1 MAQGNPAWPSGQF
14 NQEDYHSHPHSL
26 YSSQYQ
32 PNPAYDAHGAHGTH
46 ATHGAHSAH
55 QGFEG
60 PNAQVDHSSMYMNW
74 TGNSA
79 MEPGEHAAGM
89 DEYNPNTFTGQNTAN
104 PASQQPYS
112 GQSYYAQAAAV
123 DAGSGAGAGHGQ
135 GRQFDYRTS
144 SDSHQMWM
152 PAMQAQQ
159 QQQQPQPQQAQQH
172 HQQPQRPTA
181 SPGPANF
188 SGNASWQATSNTPPQ
203 GAFPQHNLQQY
214 GVPASHSGYPQAS
227 PRTHSATPSGVRPA
241 VHGTH
246 TAGADPQHM
255 YEPPYQQPV
264 QVRDGAG
271 RSTPQPTEARNSPYQ
286 FQTAQGMVGGH
297 QYATFTAPNGQPQQ
311 VMYQNQI
318 PYSVPQPSQSPA
330 SIPAHLQPQRTSQA
344 VFSAQP
350 PMQQPHQQ
358 PQLQQQHQPVA
369 QPKRTLTPTQKQQLM
384 KPNGTGPVPNV
395 AAAAQ
400 GAIPRQP
407 GNSAMPPQVT
417 MQQQPQQQQQRPQP
431 TQSTSQVNGAPP
443 AAAASTAQSAP
454 LPSHNWIPVPGSP
467 VLFYSNTP
475 VQMEPVHKGN
485 RGGLFIAQFNE
496 RQKPLLPDHPN
507 RLPGEILRDFQ
518 AYENAVGNPSLSP
531 AESQAMREKLARLDQ
546 EMQQLTGRKGMFS
559 QPSPSRLQWIYPIT
573 DCLPAQTY
581 PRQAPTKRASRKA
594 KSSVGKSGPDSPEM
608 EDSSDYSSEDEES
621 QLDKEIRKVSNSSL
635 SVWVESTANTAST
648 QRLSEPR
655 PKDPLQSVR
664 WDVEKI
670 VWRSDEAPAGWTAN
684 AIAEFGRYLK
694 VLWDDLKQ
702 LRTDVKAT
710 EEKSKKWAPLK
721 KELEAKS
728 AQVLM
733 TIRTAVESSY
743 DPVLSNM
750 GGNQQLCSIFSNM
763 LRSAYLME
771 DYSGPLPKTIL
782 QLMSKITN
790 MDKTFLLDKL
800 KFQKVLAKY
809 RKNLDKESVAAF
821 EHIVSSA
828 RDDKDAPEAKP
839 TEKRSAPTTTNDV
852 APKAVK
858 ADVAA
863 PPKRVPSI
871 LAKDLK
877 SASKLTGLKRPT
889 PGSSI
894 GADARRVLSDS
905 TKALVAASSAKRGRD
920 EEEDSR
926 ATKKVA
932 TDVGLAKRPRDD
944 DGDSRSSKKLV
955 IDGTN
960 GAQSTAKP
968 SSTSNNTSGTTTSQV
983 RTKPTSTILPGKSRP
998 VAKPAAKKPEAP
1010 ASSSLSTISGL
1021 LAQISKPKS
1030 PPKTR
1035 ASEPVRAPETAQE
1048 KERRLRKEARRKLR
1062 VQWAPEGELEQ
1073 IRVFEHDAAEDEGRA
1088 SNMIQDARDN
1098 RSEGQM
1104 LKRGI
1109 SSDDE
1114 DEMDVDDGDG
1124 AEGNKTKT
1132 GAISLRAWAEPAAT
1146 DFSAIDGKKRDK
1158 SFVGRGGLREVST
1171 GQQKYM
1177 EEYERRELMV
1187 VYTSAS
1193 DIPESPKSPPRN
1205 PKTEAASTQTRYG
1218 QLPSDKPELLEVHR
1232 RWAESHQYGPKKAL
1246 QGAIYR
1252 IGGSQT
1258 TDLAKVV
1265 ALLKAASINNQP
1277 LRANKMSSS
1286 QQQQSDK
1293 DATGMPASF
1302 TNMSQADR
1310 DAKVLQLLQSDAVR
1324 NWQDPNPF
1332 DPSRPQ
1338 TSRRTDF
1345 ADPKVQADVDA
1356 FEAVAAEFA
1365 GKPFPATE
1373 VPEHM
1378 KNNPSHVQQWEA
1390 GHQAQMAAKAQQ
1402 DAAERARKATE
1413 DQARQAA
1420 AALQQANAQPALAAA
1435 AQQSTQDAHAAAW
1448 AAYYAQYGQAT
1459 AQQQAQPQQQQAYA
1473 GGYDYNSMAQ
1483 IMQAM
1488 QGGQA
1493 QNPLAVAQ
1501 SQSQQPAPSHDPN
1514 SQLMSLLSALGG
1526 GAQSSQPA
1534 QQPPPAQAYAAQ
1546 STADAQAAY
1555 WRALMEAAQNPAVA
1569 QPQQQQ
1575 QEAVPRQ
1582 QAPPPSQPS
1591 HQPSKSQQS
1600 YHHKDR
1606 DRAASRATAAAAGGG
1621 DSGFLDY
1628 GPGPSDYDYGN
1639 ESSSR
1644 GDKSGGGRG
1653 GRKDKDNFRG
1663 GGAKDNKDQKGINR
1677 ALIGT
1682 KPCSFWA
1689 QGKCAKGDQC
1699 TFRHDPNDLK

>member
-1 MAQGNPAWPSGQF
+1 
-14 NQEDYHSHPHSL
+14 
-26 YSSQYQ
+26 
-32 PNPAYDAHGAHGTH
+32 
-46 ATHGAHSAH
+46 
-55 QGFEG
+55 
-60 PNAQVDHSSMYMNW
+60 
-74 TGNSA
+74 
-79 MEPGEHAAGM
+79 
-89 DEYNPNTFTGQNTAN
+89 
-104 PASQQPYS
+104 
-112 GQSYYAQAAAV
+112 
-123 DAGSGAGAGHGQ
+123 
-135 GRQFDYRTS
+135 
-144 SDSHQMWM
+144 
-152 PAMQAQQ
+152 
-159 QQQQPQPQQAQQH
+159 
-172 HQQPQRPTA
+172 
-181 SPGPANF
+181 
-188 SGNASWQATSNTPPQ
+188 
-203 GAFPQHNLQQY
+203 
-214 GVPASHSGYPQAS
+214 
-227 PRTHSATPSGVRPA
+227 
-241 VHGTH
+241 
-246 TAGADPQHM
+246 
-255 YEPPYQQPV
+255 
-264 QVRDGAG
+264 
-271 RSTPQPTEARNSPYQ
+271 
-286 FQTAQGMVGGH
+286 
-297 QYATFTAPNGQPQQ
+297 
-311 VMYQNQI
+311 
-318 PYSVPQPSQSPA
+318 
-330 SIPAHLQPQRTSQA
+330 
-344 VFSAQP
+344 
-350 PMQQPHQQ
+350 
-358 PQLQQQHQPVA
+358 
-369 QPKRTLTPTQKQQLM
+369 
-384 KPNGTGPVPNV
+384 
-395 AAAAQ
+395 
-400 GAIPRQP
+400 
-407 GNSAMPPQVT
+407 
-417 MQQQPQQQQQRPQP
+417 
-431 TQSTSQVNGAPP
+431 
-443 AAAASTAQSAP
+443 
-454 LPSHNWIPVPGSP
+454 
-467 VLFYSNTP
+467 
-475 VQMEPVHKGN
+475 
-485 RGGLFIAQFNE
+485 
-496 RQKPLLPDHPN
+496 
-507 RLPGEILRDFQ
+507 
-518 AYENAVGNPSLSP
+518 
-531 AESQAMREKLARLDQ
+531 
-546 EMQQLTGRKGMFS
+546 
-559 QPSPSRLQWIYPIT
+559 
-573 DCLPAQTY
+573 
-581 PRQAPTKRASRKA
+581 
-594 KSSVGKSGPDSPEM
+594 M

-621 QLDKEIRKVSNSSL
+621 PLDKEIRKVSKPSL
-635 SVWVESTANTAST
+635 SLWDEPTNTSLT

-664 WDVEKI
+664 WDAEKI

-702 LRTDVKAT
+702 LRSDVKT
-710 EEKSKKWAPLK
+710 TDEKSKKWAPLK

-728 AQVLM
+728 AQVL
-733 TIRTAVESSY
+733 TAIRTAVESSY
-743 DPVLSNM
+743 EPVLSNM

-821 EHIVSSA
+821 EHIVSAA

-839 TEKRSAPTTTNDV
+839 AEKRSAPTTTNDAV
-852 APKAVK
+852 PKTVK

-932 TDVGLAKRPRDD
+932 TDAGLAKRPRDD
-944 DGDSRSSKKLV
+944 DSDSRSSKKVV

-968 SSTSNNTSGTTTSQV
+968 SSASSSSTPGTTTSQV
-983 RTKPTSTILPGKSRP
+983 RAKPTSTILPGKSRP

-1021 LAQISKPKS
+1021 LASISKPKS

-1132 GAISLRAWAEPAAT
+1132 GAVSLRPWAEPSAT
-1146 DFSAIDGKKRDK
+1146 DFSAIDSKRRET
-1158 SFVGRGGLREVST
+1158 SFLGRGGLREVAS

-1193 DIPESPKSPPRN
+1193 DIPETPKSPPRN
-1205 PKTEAASTQTRYG
+1205 HKTEAATVQTRHG
-1218 QLPSDKPELLEVHR
+1218 QLPSDKPELLEIHR
-1232 RWAESHQYGPKKAL
+1232 RWTESYQYGPKKAL

-1258 TDLAKVV
+1258 TDLGKVV
-1265 ALLKAASINNQP
+1265 AMLKAASINNQP
-1277 LRANKMSSS
+1277 LRANKMSS
-1286 QQQQSDK
+1286 QQQSDK

-1332 DPSRPQ
+1332 DPNRPQ
-1338 TSRRTDF
+1338 TSRRTDL

-1356 FEAVAAEFA
+1356 FEAAAAEFA

-1373 VPEHM
+1373 VPAHM
-1378 KNNPSHVQQWEA
+1378 KSNPVHVQQWEA

-1402 DAAERARKATE
+1402 DAAERTRKATE

-1420 AALQQANAQPALAAA
+1420 AALQQVNAQPAVA

-1448 AAYYAQYGQAT
+1448 AAYYAQYGQAA
-1459 AQQQAQPQQQQAYA
+1459 AQQQAQSQQQQAYG

-1483 IMQAM
+1483 VMQAL
-1488 QGGQA
+1488 QGA
-1493 QNPLAVAQ
+1493 QNPVAVAQ
-1501 SQSQQPAPSHDPN
+1501 AKSQQPAPSSHDPN

-1526 GAQSSQPA
+1526 GGQSSQPA
-1534 QQPPPAQAYAAQ
+1534 QQPQPAQAYAAQ

-1555 WRALMEAAQNPAVA
+1555 WRALMEAAQGPAVA
-1569 QPQQQQ
+1569 PPKPQ
-1575 QEAVPRQ
+1575 QEAAPRQ
-1582 QAPPPSQPS
+1582 QAPQPS
-1591 HQPSKSQQS
+1591 HQPSKSQLS

-1644 GDKSGGGRG
+1644 GDKSSGGGRG

-1663 GGAKDNKDQKGINR
+1663 GAAKDNKDQKGINR